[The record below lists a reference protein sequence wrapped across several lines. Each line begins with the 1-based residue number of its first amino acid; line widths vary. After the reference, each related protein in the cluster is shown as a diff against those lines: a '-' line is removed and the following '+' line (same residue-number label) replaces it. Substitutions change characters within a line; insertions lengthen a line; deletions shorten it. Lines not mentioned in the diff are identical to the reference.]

1 VDLSAGVAVRFS
13 ALCLDP
19 AGRLGDYL
27 LWQTAV
33 RGAVLVDL
41 ASAGRLAQTDDS
53 ITIDEIPTGF
63 GPADNVLRAI
73 TVEHERSLDWW
84 VDHGPVRLR
93 DVAAANVASGRWA
106 VAGPPFRRRYRD
118 LHLDATARDRARG
131 GRRPESDW
139 SPDTAAVAAIARAA
153 GADGDLAGEPP
164 QELLALTGPAR
175 WICQAVTDHLADA
188 HSRNQQA
195 AWGGGGIF

>member
-1 VDLSAGVAVRFS
+1 VDLTAGVAVRFS

-41 ASAGRLAQTDDS
+41 ALAGRLAQTDDS
-53 ITIDEIPTGF
+53 ITIDEKPTAF
-63 GPADNVLRAI
+63 DPADNLLRAI
-73 TVEHERSLDWW
+73 AVEHERSLDWW

-93 DVAAANVASGRWA
+93 DVAAANVVSGRWA
-106 VAGPPFRRRYRD
+106 VAGPAFRRRYRD
-118 LHLDATARDRARG
+118 LHPEATERDRARG
-131 GRRPESDW
+131 GRRPDSDW
-139 SPDTAAVAAIARAA
+139 SPDTAAVAAIARAG

-164 QELLALTGPAR
+164 QELLALTGPVR
-175 WICQAVTDHLADA
+175 WICQAVTDHLGET

-195 AWGGGGIF
+195 AWGGGGII